1 MNQGEV
7 YVTDSLDS
15 KAQQILEQ
23 GGNVLITAAGKISYG
38 KEVVQYFTPVF
49 WNTSWFKMRPP
60 HTTGILVNDKHPLF
74 RNFPTE
80 FHSNLQWWELLN
92 KAQVMQFTEF
102 PDHFQPLI
110 QSIDTWFVSR
120 KIGMLFEANVLKG
133 KLMMTSM
140 DLTSRLDQRVVARQM
155 YKSVLD
161 YMNSDHFRPTEQVDI
176 EIIRNLF
183 IKKAPKIDSFTKDSP
198 DELKPVKGNKGI

>member
-1 MNQGEV
+1 
-7 YVTDSLDS
+7 
-15 KAQQILEQ
+15 
-23 GGNVLITAAGKISYG
+23 
-38 KEVVQYFTPVF
+38 
-49 WNTSWFKMRPP
+49 
-60 HTTGILVNDKHPLF
+60 
-74 RNFPTE
+74 
-80 FHSNLQWWELLN
+80 
-92 KAQVMQFTEF
+92 
-102 PDHFQPLI
+102 
-110 QSIDTWFVSR
+110 
-120 KIGMLFEANVLKG
+120 MLFEANVLKG

-161 YMNSDHFRPTEQVDI
+161 YMNSDNFRPAEQVDI